1 MAEHLDPGP
10 SGKELA
16 FEELLHEVNCI
27 LSFSERRETE
37 VLTHFSKEATIATGK
52 NSNIKRAGKNRSF
65 SQKDIRL
72 SSIRYRLRFLSSKLY
87 AGEIPIEV
95 IGEIKSLE
103 HIHADEAIELF
114 ILAPASFF
122 LLQNQYCDPLLFYKR
137 ADGRYQLICQW
148 GSPIPWYRFVL
159 RYPYRDFKSL
169 VISALLFGLIV
180 AVFCGLAGFCNDPN
194 LMKSILYKVPIV
206 ILSSGIFSTLA
217 LCYGLVTYTDFSED
231 NWNSAY
237 FN

>member
-1 MAEHLDPGP
+1 MEENFETDFTGM
-10 SGKELA
+10 EL
-16 FEELLHEVNCI
+16 EIDGLIHEVKSI
-27 LSFSERRETE
+27 LSFSERREQE
-37 VLTHFSKEATIATGK
+37 VLAHFSNGASIATGK
-52 NSNIKRAGKNRSF
+52 NSNFKLAGKNRNYT
-65 SQKDIRL
+65 QEDIRD
-72 SSIRYRLRFLSSKLY
+72 SGIRYRLRFLSSKLY
-87 AGEIPIEV
+87 AGVIPIEV
-95 IGEIKSLE
+95 INTIKSLE
-103 HIHADEAIELF
+103 HIHSEEKIELF

-148 GSPIPWYRFVL
+148 GSPIPWYRSIL

-169 VISALLFGLIV
+169 VISALLFGLTV

-206 ILSSGIFSTLA
+206 ILSSGVFSTLA

-231 NWNSAY
+231 NWNSTY